1 MLQAA
6 HFGLRK
12 ALNATRRFIKKPD
25 GESGAALVEFTLL
38 GPILILSAVYVAD
51 FGLIFWTKMEVRNA
65 AMAGAQTAI
74 ISNSYDSATITAA
87 ARRATRFTAVS
98 VAPSQF
104 CGCPTSSG
112 VTYCAADC
120 GSCAT
125 GTCPVPTQGLY
136 VSVAVTP
143 TTAYTPLVPAGIF
156 AGGGSINVSAT
167 STVRIR

>member
-1 MLQAA
+1 LEAA
-6 HFGLRK
+6 HFFLRT

-38 GPILILSAVYVAD
+38 GPILILSAVYVMD
-51 FGLIFWTKMEVRNA
+51 FGLIFFTKMEVRNA

-74 ISNSYDSATITAA
+74 ISNSYDSATITTAA
-87 ARRATRFTAVS
+87 QRATRFTTVS

-104 CGCPTSSG
+104 CGCPTSAG

-120 GSCAT
+120 SSCAT
-125 GTCPVPTQGLY
+125 GTCSLSTQGLY
-136 VSVAVTP
+136 VSVAVSP
-143 TTAYTPLVPAGIF
+143 TTAYTPLIPVGIF
-156 AGGGSINVSAT
+156 AGSGSINLSAT